1 MKLSYKKIEKYT
13 AIVLLVLMCISLLP
27 VMYVGRY
34 NHPTGD
40 DYFYG
45 VETKA
50 VIENGGNVFD
60 VLGEA
65 FQGVAE
71 QYERWQG
78 TYSAMFLM
86 HLPPNVFAEGAY
98 AGVTAGLILLFTG
111 ALFYCLKPIVCVWMK
126 GSKYLWMIL
135 SSVYVL
141 ICIQTVPFIGE
152 SFFWYNGSMYY
163 TGYYGVT
170 MFFLGMLCRYLI
182 CPKKYHM
189 PILTLFAL
197 FLAGGNYVSLL
208 PCILIVA
215 TLTALL
221 VWKRSKKGIASG
233 VLTLCMLMGLAVSAM
248 APGNQNRQEGLFE
261 MSAIKAILKSLYQG
275 IKYVYSWTGIWWLM
289 AAVLLTPFMWNS
301 VHKIKFRFRYPL
313 VVIGLSY
320 GIFCSMACPTFYAM
334 NSTGPAR
341 VLAIVYYGLMAF
353 TFFAYYYLLGW
364 MYQRLADKKREVVSQ
379 TKAKGR
385 MAWIGFALSFVL
397 LFAVQLATGKV
408 QECSMVRAIKV
419 LESGEAVAY
428 HREYQ
433 DRLEL
438 LRDDSV
444 QDVVF
449 LPYVNQP
456 DMLYVGDFTGDVNN
470 INNVR
475 IAAYWEKNSLRVEY
489 GQ

>member
-1 MKLSYKKIEKYT
+1 MKKGYEAIEKYT
-13 AIVLLVLMCISLLP
+13 AIILLVMLCMTLIP

-50 VIENGGNVFD
+50 VLESGGNAFE

-65 FQGVAE
+65 FRGVVK

-98 AGVTAGLILLFTG
+98 AGVTAVLILLFAAAT
-111 ALFYCLKPIVCVWMK
+111 FYCLKPIVCIWMK
-126 GSKYLWMIL
+126 GSVYLWLIL
-135 SSVYVL
+135 SSIYVL
-141 ICIQTVPFIGE
+141 LCLQTVPFIGE
-152 SFFWYNGSMYY
+152 SLFWYNGSMYY
-163 TGYYGVT
+163 TGYYAMT
-170 MFFLGMLCRYLI
+170 MFFIGMLCRYLI
-182 CPKKYHM
+182 SAKKYHM
-189 PILTLFAL
+189 PVLVLLAL

-215 TLTALL
+215 SITVVLAFL
-221 VWKRSKKGIASG
+221 RSKKGIASG
-233 VLTLCMLMGLAVSAM
+233 ILVFCMLAGLAVSAM
-248 APGNQNRQEGLFE
+248 APGNQNRQEGLFQ

-275 IKYVYSWTGIWWLM
+275 IKYVSIWTGIWWLM
-289 AAVLLTPFMWNS
+289 AAAFLTPFLWKS
-301 VHKIKFRFRYPL
+301 FHKITFRFRYPL

-353 TFFAYYYLLGW
+353 TLFAYYYLLGW
-364 MYQRLADKKREVVSQ
+364 IYQWLTKRREEVQ
-379 TKAKGR
+379 RENFRKRT
-385 MAWIGFALSFVL
+385 WICFASVFVL
-397 LFAVQLATGKV
+397 FLVVQLATGKV
-408 QECSMVRAIKV
+408 QECSVVRAIKV

-428 HREYQ
+428 HQEYLE
-433 DRLEL
+433 RLEI

-449 LPYVNQP
+449 MPYENQP
-456 DMLYVGDFTGDVNN
+456 DMIYVGDFTGDASNV
-470 INNVR
+470 NNVR
-475 IAAYWEKNSLRVEY
+475 IAQYWGKNSLRVEY